1 MARSL
6 GILWGAVSRTR
17 PAIVP
22 IAAIVATVAASVVP
36 ISYEQAKPSLAAYPD
51 QRPAALRGKS
61 DAQIA
66 AAWPAWV
73 AKHNAEIRARLVRG
87 DEDSIVNFWLYGTS
101 FTKAPR
107 ATEQDVARLGS
118 RDKIAELLEAR
129 LEDLVAGIQ
138 SPGTNERLQ
147 FARRVVERRGIKPE
161 GQLGGDRTRGYLI
174 QLRERMIAETERYR
188 KTLQSASLLTD
199 ERAKLAAY
207 ATAYR
212 ERGLS
217 SDTSIQ
223 PDFALDVAIADARR
237 SGVIDRVRRVAIVGP
252 GLDFSDKAEGYD
264 FYPVQTMQPFAV
276 IDSLIRHGAADA
288 RELSVATLDLSPR
301 VNQHLERART
311 NARDDMN
318 YMVQLPLSEDDSV
331 RQWDPALVAYWQHF
345 GDQIGED
352 VTAIAPPEGAGKL
365 RVRAVRIRSSIVEKL
380 EAYDANIVLER
391 LPDAKFDLVIATN
404 ILVYYDAF
412 EQSLALTNIAAML
425 RPGGLFL
432 TNYAVSPLPPL
443 EPKAAAV
450 VPVFW
455 DSRKQ
460 GDTLFWYRRN

>member
-1 MARSL
+1 
-6 GILWGAVSRTR
+6 
-17 PAIVP
+17 
-22 IAAIVATVAASVVP
+22 
-36 ISYEQAKPSLAAYPD
+36 
-51 QRPAALRGKS
+51 
-61 DAQIA
+61 
-66 AAWPAWV
+66 
-73 AKHNAEIRARLVRG
+73 
-87 DEDSIVNFWLYGTS
+87 
-101 FTKAPR
+101 
-107 ATEQDVARLGS
+107 
-118 RDKIAELLEAR
+118 
-129 LEDLVAGIQ
+129 
-138 SPGTNERLQ
+138 
-147 FARRVVERRGIKPE
+147 
-161 GQLGGDRTRGYLI
+161 
-174 QLRERMIAETERYR
+174 
-188 KTLQSASLLTD
+188 
-199 ERAKLAAY
+199 
-207 ATAYR
+207 
-212 ERGLS
+212 
-217 SDTSIQ
+217 
-223 PDFALDVAIADARR
+223 
-237 SGVIDRVRRVAIVGP
+237 
-252 GLDFSDKAEGYD
+252 
-264 FYPVQTMQPFAV
+264 V

-365 RVRAVRIRSSIVEKL
+365 KVRAVRIRSSIAEKL
-380 EAYDANIVLER
+380 EPYDANIVLER

-412 EQSLALTNIAAML
+412 EQSLALTNIASML

-432 TNYAVSPLPPL
+432 TNYAVSPLPPM

-455 DSRKQ
+455 DNRKQ